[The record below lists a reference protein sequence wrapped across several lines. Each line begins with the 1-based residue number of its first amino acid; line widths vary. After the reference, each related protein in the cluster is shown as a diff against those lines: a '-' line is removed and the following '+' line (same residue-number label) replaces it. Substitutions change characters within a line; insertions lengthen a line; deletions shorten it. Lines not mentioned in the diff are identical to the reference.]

1 MPKPLRL
8 EVSTTFGVTRSVTIH
23 AYSTSSNV
31 HTIHYV
37 AISRREE
44 KSLDVWS
51 PAIGE
56 QILASRV
63 GVSGV
68 ASRGNLTR
76 SDSDWSTSICGLA
89 TDMPLEI
96 FVCPE
101 IRHENRSFFGAVQ
114 SKIVR
119 TAEIPP
125 VVLSYSASPRIST
138 SSDIEIHVEIMPK
151 DRTNPNVYWV
161 AVLNS
166 DKDID
171 LKASEIVSASHSD
184 IVASGTL
191 NNTQSNVYS
200 SIISLHDV
208 MFPPSLKRD
217 FRVFERSDDDKTV
230 EKNNKDEKKLRVPPT
245 FNIYV
250 AAEAYPTRSATT
262 RDVTIPFIPV
272 QVFGA
277 APKWISLDVK
287 PEISQSDI
295 LQISVA
301 LDCPSLL
308 FYIAIESTH
317 HELVDSV
324 LEGKTSDDEIGRL
337 LRDLVEKT
345 NELSDN
351 ISRSDSVSFDD
362 EKNSI
367 KTFNITY
374 LEPCTSYDVFI
385 VPDVRG
391 PARVF

>member
-1 MPKPLRL
+1 
-8 EVSTTFGVTRSVTIH
+8 
-23 AYSTSSNV
+23 
-31 HTIHYV
+31 
-37 AISRREE
+37 
-44 KSLDVWS
+44 
-51 PAIGE
+51 
-56 QILASRV
+56 
-63 GVSGV
+63 
-68 ASRGNLTR
+68 
-76 SDSDWSTSICGLA
+76 
-89 TDMPLEI
+89 
-96 FVCPE
+96 
-101 IRHENRSFFGAVQ
+101 
-114 SKIVR
+114 
-119 TAEIPP
+119 
-125 VVLSYSASPRIST
+125 
-138 SSDIEIHVEIMPK
+138 
-151 DRTNPNVYWV
+151 
-161 AVLNS
+161 
-166 DKDID
+166 
-171 LKASEIVSASHSD
+171 VSASHSD

-191 NNTQSNVYS
+191 NNTQNHVYS

-317 HELVDSV
+317 HELVDGV

-374 LEPCTSYDVFI
+374 LEPCTSYDVF
-385 VPDVRG
+385 
-391 PARVF
+391 